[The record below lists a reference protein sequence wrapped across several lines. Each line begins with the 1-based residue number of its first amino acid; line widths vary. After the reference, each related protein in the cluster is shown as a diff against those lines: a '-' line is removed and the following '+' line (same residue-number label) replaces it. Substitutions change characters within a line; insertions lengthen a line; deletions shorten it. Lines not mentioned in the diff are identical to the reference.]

1 MHVPPIVRRKAVA
14 PRHSRKPRC
23 CLQKLCFPASLR
35 KAFIAALCL
44 TSELLSLHHKNE
56 KLLRGRNPRV
66 SPYLLYTKFIPSSS
80 RKIKNFKKIVKLEQ
94 IFSPG
99 KDKPFYR
106 SNTDNIISR
115 CISLLLHSY
124 LPYCTYSNTL
134 SCRIRIDMPLLPSCK
149 SRDV

>member
-56 KLLRGRNPRV
+56 KLLHLTSFRPNLPPHRQEK
-66 SPYLLYTKFIPSSS
+66 L
-80 RKIKNFKKIVKLEQ
+80 KNFKKIVKVEQ

-149 SRDV
+149 SRNV